1 VKIRDQTVMTLKEIP
16 RPRRKY
22 LRVLSPNA
30 PGLPEKWTKFVDGN
44 GPNTNTSLAALH
56 PEENE
61 E

>member
-1 VKIRDQTVMTLKEIP
+1 MTLKEIP
-16 RPRRKY
+16 HPRRKY

-56 PEENE
+56 AEENE